1 MLTIS
6 FNKFTLEASLSSL
19 YIALPG
25 IGEAFYSR
33 DMGFVSN
40 RWGEN
45 ATA

>member
-1 MLTIS
+1 MVS
-6 FNKFTLEASLSSL
+6 FSIRQFVFEASLSSF
-19 YIALPG
+19 YVALPG

-45 ATA
+45 AAA